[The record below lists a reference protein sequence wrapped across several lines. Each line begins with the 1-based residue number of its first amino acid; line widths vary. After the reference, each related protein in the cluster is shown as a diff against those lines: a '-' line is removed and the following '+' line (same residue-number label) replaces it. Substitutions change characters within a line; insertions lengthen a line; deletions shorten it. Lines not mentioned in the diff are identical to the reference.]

1 MATTVERNRRA
12 GAKDAPARAE
22 RTGGDPRPLNGQRRP
37 IIQARSHTADGS
49 RPLSA
54 GSVVI
59 VGIIVYVIATLLN
72 SAALVKKSNGQL
84 ENAFQG
90 TSQEVAENIDRVA
103 GWLFLDRPGEWA
115 QDLRANDAGTAPAA
129 DAEDAFGQLDA
140 ATDPSRTAAP
150 GVPNPGD
157 PAATTPGQTTVPTA
171 PTLPPGQPVLRVP
184 TDADP
189 LRVYVAGDS
198 LVGGWGAALENIAGN
213 STGVE
218 VELDY
223 EVSTGLV
230 RTDYYNW
237 PARLQQKMEE
247 LDPEVVILGFGGND
261 KQQMEGHDV
270 LDPEWQA
277 VYRQR
282 VGAVMD
288 YVNQDGRKLIW
299 VGTPNYPDDVEN
311 QKFAVMNEIF
321 KTEAA
326 KRPNITYVDTWAR
339 FASPNGS
346 YAPFI
351 ANEQGEYI
359 DVRAEDGFHLNVGG
373 VNILGG
379 MIMDQIQAAV
389 AQYSQAAPGTATT
402 PTATTAAPGG

>member
-1 MATTVERNRRA
+1 MATTVERNRRT
-12 GAKDAPARAE
+12 GARDAPARAE
-22 RTGGDPRPLNGQRRP
+22 RSDRDRRSRNGQRRP
-37 IIQARSHTADGS
+37 LLQARSHSADGS

-59 VGIIVYVIATLLN
+59 VGIIVYLIASLLN
-72 SAALVKKSNGQL
+72 SAALVKKSNGQS
-84 ENAFQG
+84 ENAFLD
-90 TSQEVAENIDRVA
+90 TSQEVAKRIDQVA
-103 GWLFLDRPGEWA
+103 GWLYLDQPSEWA
-115 QDLRANDAGTAPAA
+115 QDLRAKDAGAAPAA
-129 DAEDAFGQLDA
+129 DAQDAFGQLDA
-140 ATDPSRTAAP
+140 ATDPASTAAP
-150 GVPNPGD
+150 GVSTAAD
-157 PAATTPGQTTVPTA
+157 PAVTVAGQTTVPPA

-198 LVGGWGAALENIAGN
+198 LVGGWGQALDNIAGN
-213 STGVE
+213 STGID

-237 PARLQQKMEE
+237 PARLQQKIGE

-261 KQQMEGHDV
+261 KQPIEGRDV
-270 LDPEWQA
+270 LDPAWQA
-277 VYRQR
+277 EYRKR

-299 VGTPNYPDDVEN
+299 VGTPNYPEEESN
-311 QKFAVMNEIF
+311 AKFAVMNQIF
-321 KTEAA
+321 KEEAA
-326 KRPNITYVDTWAR
+326 RRPNITYVDAWAR
-339 FASPNGS
+339 FVSPSGG

-351 ANEQGEYI
+351 ANEQGEYV
-359 DVRAEDGFHLNVGG
+359 DVRAEDGFHLNVDG

-379 MIMDQIQAAV
+379 MVMGEIQSSV
-389 AQYSQAAPGTATT
+389 QQYAQPATATATT
-402 PTATTAAPGG
+402 PTATTPASSG